1 MDLRQSKPIHMKCPK
16 CGHDFGANTNHI
28 IQELQLQKNRVTQIK
43 KELSELKQKGVTR
56 NAPQYKRLRTQVD
69 ECNAR
74 IVALKNVRRNL
85 CENAE
90 LEKYKVFY
98 SLVKQKLGE
107 KETVDL
113 VKEAEDC
120 IVYRDYDMA
129 IQRHTNFEK
138 A

>member
-1 MDLRQSKPIHMKCPK
+1 MDLRQNKPIHMKCPK

-28 IQELQLQKNRVTQIK
+28 IQELQLQKSRVTQIK
-43 KELSELKQKGVTR
+43 AELQELNQNGVNR
-56 NAPQYKRLRTQVD
+56 NAPQRKRLKKQLE
-69 ECNAR
+69 ECNQR